1 MGPAVSCQAQWEN
14 IAQSSLKDA
23 LLFTLCNKFMTVAWI
38 FERKMLQQDSTH
50 LGFFCFSLLSTF
62 FEDSRH
68 KNSQFT
74 SAEKAAALSLFFSC
88 YRDLQ
93 SKLPF

>member
-1 MGPAVSCQAQWEN
+1 MSCQAQWEN
-14 IAQSSLKDA
+14 IAQSSLKGV

-62 FEDSRH
+62 LEDSRH

-74 SAEKAAALSLFFSC
+74 STDSC
-88 YRDLQ
+88 STEPFLQLLRRDLQ